1 MAHLFAR
8 AADSYCQDLIH
19 GQVGLAYI
27 DSAGILKLAV
37 LGEMVWMIM
46 FILISFFRI
55 LLVIHHNRKQNRG
68 KQR

>member
-8 AADSYCQDLIH
+8 AADSYCQDLIR
-19 GQVGLAYI
+19 GQAGLAYI
-27 DSAGILKLAV
+27 DSAEILNDLDG
-37 LGEMVWMIM
+37 LMII

-55 LLVIHHNRKQNRG
+55 LLVIHRNRKQNRG